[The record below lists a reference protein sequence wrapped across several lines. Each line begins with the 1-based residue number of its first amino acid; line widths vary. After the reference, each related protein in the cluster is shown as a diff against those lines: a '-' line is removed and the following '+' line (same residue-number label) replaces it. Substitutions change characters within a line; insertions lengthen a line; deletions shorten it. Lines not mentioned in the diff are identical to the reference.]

1 MEEREGVPKNVFQS
15 LWTAI
20 PIFLGMILP
29 WLGGP
34 VSLVWSIL
42 FGLSEILFLWFPYDL
57 EHPLAY
63 AVFAVIV
70 WPALVAIFLRWISG
84 VVWESTRAPGRWIA
98 VGVLLLLSSPFV
110 SHARAE
116 REPMISWPSYLRAVE
131 GLW

>member
-1 MEEREGVPKNVFQS
+1 MDEREGVPKNVFQS

-20 PIFLGMILP
+20 PIFLGMFLP

-34 VSLVWSIL
+34 VSLVWSVV
-42 FGLSEILFLWFPYDL
+42 FGLSECMFLWFPYDL
-57 EHPLAY
+57 EHPLPYAII
-63 AVFAVIV
+63 AVFV

-84 VVWESTRAPGRWIA
+84 VVWESLRAAGRWIA
-98 VGVLLLLSSPFV
+98 VGVLLFLCSPIV

-116 REPMISWPSYLRAVE
+116 QEPINSWPSYLSVVE

>member
-20 PIFLGMILP
+20 PVFLGMFLP

-34 VSLVWSIL
+34 VSLVWSVV
-42 FGLSEILFLWFPYDL
+42 FGLSECLFLWLPYG
-57 EHPLAY
+57 EHPLSY
-63 AVFAVIV
+63 AIIAVIV

-84 VVWESTRAPGRWIA
+84 VVWERTRASGRWIA
-98 VGVLLLLSSPFV
+98 IGVLLFLCSPIV

-116 REPMISWPSYLRAVE
+116 REPVISWPSYLSVIE